1 MFNSMLTEAGR
12 DLRAMANDATYRA
25 GTQIDN
31 WIVTPGLANVMG
43 RVHTMPGVCGKDH
56 EIVAVEYY
64 GADDPEGEREYRPR
78 GVSRKLDRDAEEAFS
93 KTVQEAYDT
102 AMQTQQ
108 NVTPA
113 ERLKAMTKALT
124 DHADTVIKEAQ
135 DKLRLRK
142 EGNKFKGGPTDGT
155 DEDTF
160 RIKSRSVGSGTV
172 RLLAARLAGRSGA
185 SRRSGSGATLLGC
198 PPGLSL
204 SLR

>member
-1 MFNSMLTEAGR
+1 MVGVDMGVSLNGLPFRWHSLAETEAFLRGRGKKERTLSDRMFNSMLTEAGR

-64 GADDPEGEREYRPR
+64 GADDPEGEREYRLR

-93 KTVQEAYDT
+93 NNVQEAYDT

-113 ERLKAMTKALT
+113 ERLKAIMACSGVDWVACL
-124 DHADTVIKEAQ
+124 ADP
-135 DKLRLRK
+135 
-142 EGNKFKGGPTDGT
+142 GCG
-155 DEDTF
+155 
-160 RIKSRSVGSGTV
+160 KSDASG
-172 RLLAARLAGRSGA
+172 LQNS
-185 SRRSGSGATLLGC
+185 
-198 PPGLSL
+198 
-204 SLR
+204 

>member
-1 MFNSMLTEAGR
+1 MLTEAGR

-93 KTVQEAYDT
+93 NTVQEAYDT

-124 DHADTVIKEAQ
+124 DHANTVISPAYT
-135 DKLRLRK
+135 
-142 EGNKFKGGPTDGT
+142 G
-155 DEDTF
+155 
-160 RIKSRSVGSGTV
+160 
-172 RLLAARLAGRSGA
+172 
-185 SRRSGSGATLLGC
+185 
-198 PPGLSL
+198 
-204 SLR
+204 